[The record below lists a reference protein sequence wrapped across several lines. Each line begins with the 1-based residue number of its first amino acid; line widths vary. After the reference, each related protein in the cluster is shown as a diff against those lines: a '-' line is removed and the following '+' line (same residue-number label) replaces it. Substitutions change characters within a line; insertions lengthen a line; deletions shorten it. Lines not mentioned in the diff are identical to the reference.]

1 MIVKNE
7 EERNG
12 LLENA
17 IIVSKAL
24 AAVAGKIEPGVKTI
38 TLDKIA
44 EEVIRDE
51 GGVPGFKG
59 YRGFPATLCIS
70 VNEEVV
76 HGIPGERVL
85 KNGDIVSVDCGCRK
99 NGFYGDSA
107 YTFAVGE
114 VEPEVQMLLQRTK
127 ESLFKGIDMAVPGKR
142 VGDIGHAVQE
152 YVESFG
158 YSVVRELVGHGIGTM
173 LHEKP
178 DIPNFGRKG
187 SGVKLQ
193 DGLSICI
200 EPMINLGKKNV
211 VQAADGWTIRTA
223 DRRPSAHFELTVI
236 VKKPEADVLSTF
248 SYIEEVLEQQNKI

>member
-1 MIVKNE
+1 MIVRNE
-7 EERNG
+7 KERNE
-12 LLENA
+12 LLDNA

-24 AAVAGKIEPGVKTI
+24 AEVARHIEPGVKTI

-51 GGVPGFKG
+51 CGVPGFKG

-70 VNEEVV
+70 INEEVV

-85 KNGDIVSVDCGCRK
+85 KNGDIVSVDCGCKK

-114 VEPEVQMLLQRTK
+114 VDPEVQELLQRTR
-127 ESLFKGIDMAVPGKR
+127 ESLFKGIEMAVPGRR
-142 VGDIGHAVQE
+142 VGDIGHAIQD
-152 YVESFG
+152 YVESYG

-178 DIPNFGRKG
+178 DIPNYGRKG

-193 DGLSICI
+193 DGLVICI
-200 EPMINLGKKNV
+200 EPMINLGRKSV
-211 VQAADGWTIRTA
+211 VQTSDGWTIRTE
-223 DRRPSAHFELTVI
+223 DRKPSAHFELTVI
-236 VKKPEADVLSTF
+236 VRKPEAEVLSTF
-248 SYIEEVLEQQNKI
+248 SYIEEVLEKQNRI